1 MNGVSL
7 ILCSSPQDGPF
18 GPEGLQSLLYK
29 WACIYSGSKKM
40 HQPKKLQRT
49 KDTAGRTPVCHN
61 S

>member
-29 WACIYSGSKKM
+29 WACIYSGSKKCII
-40 HQPKKLQRT
+40 L
-49 KDTAGRTPVCHN
+49 
-61 S
+61 